1 MNKIKEICGTA
12 LKAIFIIHFSLFT
25 FQLIQAQPAQR
36 RNQAQNGS
44 ARKSA
49 TTLTTRAQISYPAT
63 MQMHEDVVWRRDIY
77 RELDLT
83 QGSNSGM
90 YYPIEP
96 VGSQMNLFT
105 YLFKLVLS
113 GQVKAYKYNID
124 GNESFEPD
132 NQLKPLSLLDDYNIY
147 YERKDGKLH
156 LDNSDIPSREV
167 KGYYIKESS
176 YFDQNS
182 ATFHTKVIALCPI
195 MFREDDFGDGTA
207 RYPLFW
213 VKYDDIA
220 PFLTKQTIMTSDINN
235 AATMSMDDYF
245 VKNMYRGKIYKTNNM
260 LGQTLAQYC
269 PTDSAMAKE
278 QQRIEAELKAFEEN
292 IWGDKARKD
301 SLDSIA
307 KVEAAQPKVKKSRAN
322 RRAGNS
328 NEVSASANGNDSKA
342 ATASRKRSRTASPS
356 SSGSARVSVR
366 RQRH

>member
-1 MNKIKEICGTA
+1 MNKIKDICGTA

>member
-36 RNQAQNGS
+36 RNQAQAAG
-44 ARKSA
+44 RKNTANS
-49 TTLTTRAQISYPAT
+49 TLTTRAQISYPTA
-63 MQMHEDVVWRRDIY
+63 MQMKEDVVWRRDIY
-77 RELDLT
+77 REIDLT
-83 QGSNSGM
+83 VGSNSGM

-96 VGSQMNLFT
+96 VGTQMNLFT
-105 YLFKLVLS
+105 YLFKLVLQ
-113 GQVKAYKYNID
+113 GQIKAYKYNID

-132 NQLKPLSLLDDYNIY
+132 NQLKPLSLLDDYHIY
-147 YERKDGKLH
+147 YERKDGRLH

-167 KGYYIKESS
+167 KAYYIKESS

-195 MFREDDFGDGTA
+195 MLRDDDFGDGVA

-278 QQRIEAELKAFEEN
+278 QKRIEAELKAFEEN

-307 KVEAAQPKVKKSRAN
+307 KVEAANPKAKKSRVN
-322 RRAGNS
+322 RRSAGNS
-328 NEVSASANGNDSKA
+328 DTTVSKKPAKSSA
-342 ATASRKRSRTASPS
+342 S
-356 SSGSARVSVR
+356 SSGASSAARVSVR